1 MLKRVSVISS
11 IALAVLLIA
20 GLAYAAAAPASTNDS
35 PASVNTADNP
45 STSAGDSTTEAADD
59 NTQEP
64 TSPEADDSSATTT
77 MSGSDSS
84 ADDSLESTD
93 PQPKQVASTG
103 GIFPVDEAGTVEI
116 TVGDAGL
123 ELVSATPNDGFEV
136 SSIQTEADSIDVKFR
151 SGSLEVEFEA
161 ELENGMLN
169 VKVTRETAE
178 DASSD
183 DHTLTGDHSSTEDS
197 TGDHSSTEDS
207 TGDHSSTEDSTGDH
221 SSTENPTD
229 TTPAVDMT
237 KTYTVG
243 DAGSVQIKVSGGNLE
258 LLDATPNAGWE
269 ITETRTEADQIKIE
283 FRNGSEK
290 VEFEAELDHGQL
302 QTKTEIKS
310 NNSDDEGSDGS
321 SSNNS

>member
-35 PASVNTADNP
+35 PASVKTADNP

-197 TGDHSSTEDS
+197 TGDHSSTE
-207 TGDHSSTEDSTGDH
+207 
-221 SSTENPTD
+221 NPTD

>member
-11 IALAVLLIA
+11 IALAVLLVA

-45 STSAGDSTTEAADD
+45 STSAGDSTTTTTEAADD
-59 NTQEP
+59 NTQEA
-64 TSPEADDSSATTT
+64 TSPAADDSSATTT
-77 MSGSDSS
+77 MSSSDSS
-84 ADDSLESTD
+84 ADDSFESTD
-93 PQPKQVASTG
+93 PKPKQVAPTG
-103 GIFPVDEAGTVEI
+103 GTFPVDEAGTVEI
-116 TVGDAGL
+116 AVGDAGL

-136 SSIQTEADSIDVKFR
+136 SSTRTEADSIDVKFR

-161 ELENGMLN
+161 ELENGTLN
-169 VKVTRETAE
+169 VKVSRETAE
-178 DASSD
+178 DASND
-183 DHTLTGDHSSTEDS
+183 DHALTSDHSSTEDS
-197 TGDHSSTEDS
+197 KSDHSSTEDS
-207 TGDHSSTEDSTGDH
+207 KSDHSSTEDS
-221 SSTENPTD
+221 TD

-243 DAGSVQIKVSGGNLE
+243 TAGSVQIKVSNGSLE
-258 LLDATPNAGWE
+258 LLDATPNTGWE

-302 QTKTEIKS
+302 QTKTEIK
-310 NNSDDEGSDGS
+310 NNDSDGEGSDGS
-321 SSNNS
+321 SSSNG

>member
-20 GLAYAAAAPASTNDS
+20 GLAYAATAPASTNDTATSVSTTDS
-35 PASVNTADNP
+35 PSASADG
-45 STSAGDSTTEAADD
+45 STSTTAEAADD
-59 NTQEP
+59 NSQET
-64 TSPEADDSSATTT
+64 TSSVAGDGSATAT
-77 MSGSDSS
+77 SSSSDNST
-84 ADDSLESTD
+84 DDSLESAD
-93 PQPKQVASTG
+93 PQPSQVAPTG

-116 TVGDAGL
+116 AVGDTGL

-136 SSIQTEADSIDVKFR
+136 SSTRTEPHGIDVKFR
-151 SGSLEVEFEA
+151 NGSLEVEFEA
-161 ELENGMLN
+161 ELENGTLN
-169 VKVTRETAE
+169 VKVSRETADDVANDDQTRE
-178 DASSD
+178 SD
-183 DHTLTGDHSSTEDS
+183 HPSTENSSTEDS
-197 TGDHSSTEDS
+197 TSDHPSTENSSTEGS
-207 TGDHSSTEDSTGDH
+207 
-221 SSTENPTD
+221 TD

-243 DAGSVQIKVSGGNLE
+243 TAGSVQIKVSGGSLE

-283 FRNGSEK
+283 FTNGSEN

-302 QTKTEIKS
+302 QTKTEIK
-310 NNSDDEGSDGS
+310 NNDSEDERSDGS

>member
-35 PASVNTADNP
+35 PASVKTADNP
-45 STSAGDSTTEAADD
+45 STSADDSTTEAADD
-59 NTQEP
+59 NAQEA
-64 TSPEADDSSATTT
+64 TSPAADDSSATTT

-169 VKVTRETAE
+169 FKVTRETAE
-178 DASSD
+178 DASSH
-183 DHTLTGDHSSTEDS
+183 DHTLTN
-197 TGDHSSTEDS
+197 
-207 TGDHSSTEDSTGDH
+207 DHSSTEDSTGDH
-221 SSTENPTD
+221 SSTENSTD

-310 NNSDDEGSDGS
+310 NDSDDEGSDGS